1 MDEGAAKIRIV
12 IIDDEKELVNTI
24 KEFLE
29 QRGFEVISAFGG
41 KKGLEVVKQEKPDL
55 VILDIAMPDM
65 DGRDVLINLKKDE
78 EMKDIPVLMLS
89 GRGGQFD
96 EEYGMEL
103 GAEQYVAKPY
113 RGEALLEQ
121 IKKVL
126 SGEKKDVPGSPGEEK

>member
-1 MDEGAAKIRIV
+1 MDGHDAKIRVV
-12 IIDDEKELVNTI
+12 IIDDEKELVKTI

-29 QRGFEVISAFGG
+29 ERGFTVIFAFGG
-41 KKGLEVVKQEKPDL
+41 KRGLEVIKKEKPDL

-78 EMKDIPVLMLS
+78 ETKDIPVLLLS

-126 SGEKKDVPGSPGEEK
+126 SGKKKDVPGPPGEEK